1 MQIRLI
7 KEGKEYNQAIGYLE
21 DGTMVVVDSGKHLI
35 GQTLQ
40 VEVTSALQTS
50 AGRMIFAK
58 PVNTHHHRFERR
70 KEHSHNKEQ
79 SKEQNKEHSKVS

>member
-1 MQIRLI
+1 VVLPGEGMQIRLI

-21 DGTMVVVDSGKHLI
+21 DGTMVVVDNGKHLI
-35 GQTLQ
+35 GQTLN

-58 PVNTHHHRFERR
+58 PMNNQGRNKFERR
-70 KEHSHNKEQ
+70 K
-79 SKEQNKEHSKVS
+79 